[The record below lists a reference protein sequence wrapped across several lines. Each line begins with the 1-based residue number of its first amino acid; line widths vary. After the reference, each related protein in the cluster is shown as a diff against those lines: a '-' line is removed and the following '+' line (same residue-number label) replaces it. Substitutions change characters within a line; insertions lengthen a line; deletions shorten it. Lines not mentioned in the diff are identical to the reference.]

1 MMKEFLIPFVGLKL
15 GKHRFD
21 YQINNKFFQEFDY
34 HQFEDASIT
43 VELVFEKKATLL
55 ELSFK
60 HLGSVNVPCDV
71 TGEQFD
77 LPIKGKLNLVVQ
89 FGEEYNDDNEELL
102 VLPHGEY
109 QVNVAQY
116 IYEMI
121 VLSVPLKRI
130 HPGVK
135 DGSIDVSN
143 YERYITY
150 EQPKEQKEEVDPR
163 WAKLKDLL
171 KDNKDNNK

>member
-1 MMKEFLIPFVGLKL
+1 MKEFLIPFVGLKL

-34 HQFEDASIT
+34 HQFEDATIT

-60 HLGSVNVPCDV
+60 HQGSVNVPCDV

>member
-1 MMKEFLIPFVGLKL
+1 MKEFLIPFVGLKL

-34 HQFEDASIT
+34 HQFEGASIT

>member
-1 MMKEFLIPFVGLKL
+1 MKEFLIPFVGLKL

-34 HQFEDASIT
+34 HQFEDAAIT

-60 HLGSVNVPCDV
+60 HQGSVNVPCDV

>member
-34 HQFEDASIT
+34 HQFEDAAIT
-43 VELVFEKKATLL
+43 VELVFEKKSTLL

-60 HLGSVNVPCDV
+60 HQGSVNVPCDV